1 MRSRKPTARR
11 STGRSRREVVYSVG
25 AAEAL
30 LLDRVRPGWKR
41 DYLAHRFRL
50 PDPR

>member
-1 MRSRKPTARR
+1 LQLGK
-11 STGRSRREVVYSVG
+11 SRREVVYSVG

-30 LLDRVRPGWKR
+30 LLDRTRPEWKR
-41 DYLAHRFRL
+41 DYLSHRFRL

>member
-1 MRSRKPTARR
+1 MNDLGSLSLAK
-11 STGRSRREVVYSVG
+11 SRREVVYSVG

-30 LLDRVRPGWKR
+30 LLDRVKPAWKR
-41 DYLAHRFRL
+41 DFLTHRFRL